1 MNPLKTTVTA
11 LALSFVSLAATAEPL
26 KNSANETV
34 RNQSKVIEVL
44 VSSSKQAA
52 YQGALKKLETLT
64 KSSSDNLSSELHVAG
79 GNDIDTNSLHLK
91 EDNFV
96 TVTERMGQDGNVQ
109 YVGLVHVNYHYL
121 EDKSRN

>member
-1 MNPLKTTVTA
+1 MKLFKTTVTA
-11 LALSFVSLAATAEPL
+11 LALSIVSLAATAEPL

-44 VSSSKQAA
+44 VSSSRQAA
-52 YQGALKKLETLT
+52 YQGALSKLDALT
-64 KSSSDNLSSELHVAG
+64 KSAPESLTSALHVGG
-79 GNDIDTNSLHLK
+79 GNDIDQNSLHLK

-96 TVTERMGQDGNVQ
+96 TVTERIGQDGNVQ
-109 YVGLVHVNYHYL
+109 YVGLVHVNYHYI